1 LAIQRYKEKEAD
13 KYLKRKVINK
23 IFNNIK
29 KNGISNQKLPDIPI

>member
-1 LAIQRYKEKEAD
+1 LAIQRYKEKEVN

-29 KNGISNQKLPDIPI
+29 KNGISNKKQPDIPI